1 MTLSVIYQEKPGF
14 QLGSYRFRDISFL
27 PTTPVWWFP
36 LPVSIVLILI
46 ISIDVRRRRIP
57 HVLTIGGTVVALVG
71 RGMISAEAVLLGCLG
86 VIVSAVLFGAI
97 YLFARRR
104 YGARALGFGDVML
117 TTLIGALLGPIGAL
131 WVLAAGML
139 LAGGY
144 ALWLRQRHPDRSN
157 LTMPLAPFL
166 ALPALVALW
175 LPAWRI
181 G

>member
-1 MTLSVIYQEKPGF
+1 M
-14 QLGSYRFRDISFL
+14 
-27 PTTPVWWFP
+27 
-36 LPVSIVLILI
+36 I

-57 HVLTIGGTVVALVG
+57 HLLTIGGTVVALVG

>member
-1 MTLSVIYQEKPGF
+1 M
-14 QLGSYRFRDISFL
+14 
-27 PTTPVWWFP
+27 WWFP
-36 LPVSIVLILI
+36 LSFSIILILI

-57 HVLTIGGTVVALVG
+57 HLLTIGGTVVALVG